1 MKLVMK
7 NENIIEIDEQ
17 SFVEKVIDASQNSL
31 ILVDFWAPW
40 CGPCKQLTPIL
51 SEIANENKDK
61 FVLAKINIDENQQ
74 IAAQLRIQSIP
85 TVFAFLDK
93 KIADAFQGVLPK
105 QKIIEFIEKSLGE
118 SLGSDNSE
126 DLDEVKKLIENEQFE
141 QAIDLLDNFLI
152 KKSDNIDALSLYIE
166 CLSSLSRFEEAKNFI
181 KALSKEIK
189 NDAKIIASISL
200 LELSQK
206 NNESNSSLE
215 ELNTNYSKDPQNVSI
230 VIDIGEKYFA
240 EKKFDEAFDFLLQKY
255 STFKSD
261 QQKKIKETLLKFF
274 NMLGNDND
282 YTKKY
287 RKKLSSIMFS

>member
-126 DLDEVKKLIENEQFE
+126 DLDEVRKLIENEQFE

-255 STFKSD
+255 STVKSD

-287 RKKLSSIMFS
+287 RKKFSSIMFS

>member
-126 DLDEVKKLIENEQFE
+126 DLNEVRKLIENEQFE

-255 STFKSD
+255 STVKSD

-287 RKKLSSIMFS
+287 RKKFSSIMFS

>member
-74 IAAQLRIQSIP
+74 IAAQLRIQLIP

-126 DLDEVKKLIENEQFE
+126 DLDEVRKLIENEQFE

-206 NNESNSSLE
+206 NDESNSSLE
-215 ELNTNYSKDPQNVSI
+215 ELNINHSKDPQNVDI

-255 STFKSD
+255 STVKSD

-287 RKKLSSIMFS
+287 RKKFSSIMFS

>member
-126 DLDEVKKLIENEQFE
+126 DLDEVRKLIENEQFE

-206 NNESNSSLE
+206 NDESNSSLE
-215 ELNTNYSKDPQNVSI
+215 ELNINHSKDPQNVDI

-255 STFKSD
+255 STVKSD

-287 RKKLSSIMFS
+287 RKKFSSIMFS

>member
-126 DLDEVKKLIENEQFE
+126 DLNEVRKLIENEQFE

-206 NNESNSSLE
+206 NDESNSSLE
-215 ELNTNYSKDPQNVSI
+215 ELNINHSKDPQNVDI

-255 STFKSD
+255 STVKSD

-287 RKKLSSIMFS
+287 RKKFSSIMFS

>member
-206 NNESNSSLE
+206 NDESNSSLE
-215 ELNTNYSKDPQNVSI
+215 ELNINHSKDPQNVDI

-287 RKKLSSIMFS
+287 RKKFSSIMFS

>member
-93 KIADAFQGVLPK
+93 NVFSVPTR
-105 QKIIEFIEKSLGE
+105 IIEF
-118 SLGSDNSE
+118 
-126 DLDEVKKLIENEQFE
+126 
-141 QAIDLLDNFLI
+141 
-152 KKSDNIDALSLYIE
+152 
-166 CLSSLSRFEEAKNFI
+166 
-181 KALSKEIK
+181 
-189 NDAKIIASISL
+189 
-200 LELSQK
+200 
-206 NNESNSSLE
+206 
-215 ELNTNYSKDPQNVSI
+215 
-230 VIDIGEKYFA
+230 
-240 EKKFDEAFDFLLQKY
+240 
-255 STFKSD
+255 
-261 QQKKIKETLLKFF
+261 
-274 NMLGNDND
+274 
-282 YTKKY
+282 
-287 RKKLSSIMFS
+287 